1 MKKKKKKKKKKK
13 MEELAQLQADV
24 SQYIT
29 DLEQLTSGAI
39 DQSLLVSKYQNAVVN
54 TFNSI
59 QRTQEIGQ
67 FLFY

>member
-1 MKKKKKKKKKKK
+1 